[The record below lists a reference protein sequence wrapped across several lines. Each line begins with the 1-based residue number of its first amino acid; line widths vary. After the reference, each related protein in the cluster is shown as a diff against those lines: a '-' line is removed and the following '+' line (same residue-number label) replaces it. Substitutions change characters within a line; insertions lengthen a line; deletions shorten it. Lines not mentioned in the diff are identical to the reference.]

1 MLDPE
6 SVRENVAL
14 AQTALPLDP
23 SALFTQ
29 GPLVGIIGLL
39 LWYIVRQQDRFDQ
52 ALAAERA
59 LNARLQEQRV
69 EDQRVL
75 IPLGNSMVAAT
86 EQNHEL
92 VKRMLDK

>member
-1 MLDPE
+1 MLDPSRLGE
-6 SVRENVAL
+6 HLVL
-14 AQTALPLDP
+14 AQGTVPIDP
-23 SALFTQ
+23 ALFFQQ
-29 GPLVGIIGLL
+29 GPLVGVIGVL
-39 LWYIVRQQDRFDQ
+39 LWWIVRQQDRFDQ

>member
-1 MLDPE
+1 MLDPG
-6 SVRENVAL
+6 SAAGSIVV

-23 SALFTQ
+23 VVLFQQ
-29 GPLVGIIGLL
+29 GPLVGIIGILA
-39 LWYIVRQQDRFDQ
+39 WYIIRQQDRFDQ
-52 ALAAERA
+52 LLAAERA